1 MKLRTAGPWIVLGL
15 VVVGALAVAAWPRGG
30 TESVTDHTRRLAAE
44 IRCVDCEGLSVADS
58 STQTAREQRRDIAH
72 RIRTGETDGDI
83 RRVYVDRYGESV
95 LLKPTSSGVG
105 VLVWALPVIALI
117 LGAGGIV
124 LALRRWQRQ
133 PRLVASEA
141 DEELVEQ
148 LRAETADAEPVEP

>member
-1 MKLRTAGPWIVLGL
+1 MKLRAAGPWIVLGL

-58 STQTAREQRRDIAH
+58 STQTAREQRQDISH
-72 RIRTGETDGDI
+72 RIRAGESDGDI

-95 LLKPTSSGVG
+95 LLKPTNNGVG
-105 VLVWALPVIALI
+105 VLVWALPVIVLI

-124 LALRRWQRQ
+124 IALRRWQRQ
-133 PRLVASEA
+133 PRLVATEA
-141 DEELVEQ
+141 DEELVEH
-148 LRAETADAEPVEP
+148 LRAETPDAEQVEP